1 MMKKI
6 CNLIICLALG
16 TVAYSQNIAGLHQ
29 LRADDQVEKQAVTYS
44 APTEGG
50 QDIVWDFQGLEEQ
63 EASHKADYQ
72 EAARRKGII
81 VGTEHA
87 TLNYYRQTGD
97 SLLLWGYENNLERV
111 EYDRPIL
118 LLHTPLQYGEQWN
131 GMFHGTKA
139 YCEKLFSRVF
149 GIYSAVVDATGIML
163 LPSGDTLRHV
173 SRVHITE
180 VRAEQQYHQV
190 STAAGLKALIDSM
203 APYTADSIR
212 NRMNDGRM
220 LVQTDTY
227 RWYAA
232 GYRYPVLETII
243 TGPLGKDPV
252 YAASLYCAPE
262 EQEKQADDENGQLR
276 ELLAQQASASHGD
289 GNSGDKSAAQHDA
302 MSRCDVAVNGQTVTV
317 TYDLTDDATVTG
329 LICTVSG
336 MALRQQSQHFGPG
349 SCYHMELDCGGL
361 HTGVYVLSLNVNG
374 KVTSHTV
381 SLK

>member
-1 MMKKI
+1 MKKI
-6 CNLIICLALG
+6 CNLIICLALS
-16 TVAYSQNIAGLHQ
+16 TVAYSQIIAGQHQ
-29 LRADDQVEKQAVTYS
+29 LRADDQVEKQAVTYT

-50 QDIVWDFQGLEEQ
+50 KDIVWDFQELDEQ
-63 EASHKADYQ
+63 KASHTAGYQ
-72 EAARRKGII
+72 EAAGRKGII
-81 VGTEHA
+81 VGTEQA
-87 TLNYYRQTGD
+87 ALNYYRQTGD

-111 EYDRPIL
+111 DYDRPIL

-131 GMFHGTKA
+131 GLFHGAKT

-149 GIYSAVVDATGIML
+149 GNYSAVVDATGIML

-180 VRAEQQYHQV
+180 VRAEQLYRQV
-190 STAAGLKALIDSM
+190 STASGLKALIDSM

-243 TGPLGKDPV
+243 TGPLGKEPV
-252 YAASLYCAPE
+252 YTACLYCAPE
-262 EQEKQADDENGQLR
+262 EQEKQADEENGRLR
-276 ELLAQQASASHGD
+276 DLLVRQASAGHGD
-289 GNSGDKSAAQHDA
+289 GNGGGKSAAQHNT
-302 MSRCDVAVNGQTVTV
+302 MSHCAVAVNGRTVTV

-336 MALRQQSQHFGPG
+336 MVLRQQSQHSGSG
-349 SCYHMELDCGGL
+349 SCYRMELDCSGL
-361 HTGVYVLSLNVNG
+361 RPGEYVLSLNVNG

>member
-6 CNLIICLALG
+6 CNLIICLALS
-16 TVAYSQNIAGLHQ
+16 TVAYSQNIVGQHQ
-29 LRADDQVEKQAVTYS
+29 LRADDQVEKQTVAYT

-50 QDIVWDFQGLEEQ
+50 QDIVWNFQGLEEQ
-63 EASHKADYQ
+63 ETCYTAGYQ
-72 EAARRKGII
+72 EAAGRKGII
-81 VGTEHA
+81 VGTEQA
-87 TLNYYRQTGD
+87 ALNYYRQTGD

-111 EYDRPIL
+111 DYDRPIL

-149 GIYSAVVDATGIML
+149 GIYSAVMDATGIML

-173 SRVHITE
+173 SRVHTTE
-180 VRAEQQYHQV
+180 VRAEQLYQQV

-203 APYTADSIR
+203 TPYNADSIR
-212 NRMNDGRM
+212 KRMNDGRI

-243 TGPLGKDPV
+243 TGPLGKEPV
-252 YAASLYCAPE
+252 YTASLYCAPE
-262 EQEKQADDENGQLR
+262 EQEKQADDDNGRLR
-276 ELLAQQASASHGD
+276 ELLAQQASADHGS
-289 GNSGDKSAAQHDA
+289 GNNGAKSAAQHDA
-302 MSRCDVAVNGQTVTV
+302 MSHCAVAVNGRTVTV
-317 TYDLTDDATVTG
+317 TYNLTDDATVTG
-329 LICTVSG
+329 LVCTVSG
-336 MALRQQSQHFGPG
+336 MVLRQQSQHSGPG
-349 SCYHMELDCGGL
+349 SGYRIELDCSGL
-361 HTGVYVLSLNVNG
+361 RHGEYVLSLNVNG

>member
-29 LRADDQVEKQAVTYS
+29 LRADDQIEKQVVAYT
-44 APTEGG
+44 APIERG

-63 EASHKADYQ
+63 DASHTAGYQ
-72 EAARRKGII
+72 EAVGRKGII
-81 VGTEHA
+81 VGTEQA

-97 SLLLWGYENNLERV
+97 SLLLWGYENNLEKV
-111 EYDRPIL
+111 DYDRPIL

-131 GMFHGTKA
+131 GLFHGTKA

-149 GIYSAVVDATGIML
+149 GNYSAVVDATGIML

-180 VRAEQQYHQV
+180 IRTEQLYQQV

-212 NRMNDGRM
+212 KRMNDGRI

-243 TGPLGKDPV
+243 TGLLGKDPV

-317 TYDLTDDATVTG
+317 TYDLTEDATVTG

>member
-1 MMKKI
+1 MMKKTY
-6 CNLIICLALG
+6 NLFICLVLS
-16 TVAYSQNIAGLHQ
+16 TVAYSQNIVGLHQ
-29 LRADDQVEKQAVTYS
+29 LRADDQVEKQTVAYT

-81 VGTEHA
+81 VGTEQA
-87 TLNYYRQTGD
+87 ALNYYRQTGD
-97 SLLLWGYENNLERV
+97 SLLLWGYENNLERM

-139 YCEKLFSRVF
+139 YCEKLFARVF

-173 SRVHITE
+173 SRVHIME

-243 TGPLGKDPV
+243 TGPLGKEPV
-252 YAASLYCAPE
+252 YFASLYCAPD
-262 EQEKQADDENGQLR
+262 EQEKQADEENGRLR
-276 ELLAQQASASHGD
+276 DLLARQASAGHGD
-289 GNSGDKSAAQHDA
+289 GNGGGKSAAQHNT
-302 MSRCDVAVNGQTVTV
+302 MSHCAVAVNGRTVTV
-317 TYDLTDDATVTG
+317 TYDLTDDATVKG
-329 LICTVSG
+329 LVCNIQG
-336 MALRQQSQHFGPG
+336 MVFRQQSQTHGAG
-349 SCYHMELDCGGL
+349 EHYRIQLDCTGL
-361 HTGVYVLSLNVNG
+361 RRGEYVLYLNVNG
-374 KVTSHTV
+374 RVASSTV
-381 SLK
+381 SF